1 MKLRLTTSLIRN
13 ILPAMIL
20 FTMLLVSKQTSAQA
34 EFTTWGNMTGIRVD
48 NQLMEFSTSLAIV
61 NKNDRTWRTRKEG
74 QTIDFKRDGQEKR
87 FSYEMRDIKWTNYI
101 ESTGK
106 GEAEVEVSFSSPTDT
121 LIKGAYFTVDLLEEF
136 GTETEFRLI
145 SPDKIGLRDIR
156 SNFSDAGY
164 KAPAKGII
172 VESPTRKIEINF
184 AETTEV
190 NIKTE
195 DSLNPEIRLN
205 FVLASGQ
212 VEAGKT
218 YANTFTIKATG
229 EIDTSP
235 LNLKVYPDQEGDKFD
250 GIGGNFRLQNP
261 KTDPQVIDYSLE
273 NLRVSWSRV
282 EMPWR
287 EWHQNEN
294 EDPLEEARKGNL
306 HPKVKAA
313 MEMAQR
319 LDKKGIPVI
328 LAAWFAPNWA
338 IIGEPF
344 KGKHPDGSMGNSLDL
359 TKEEKIYNSL
369 TSYIKFLKEEYGV
382 KTVMFSFNESDLGID
397 VRQTA
402 EEHNELIKELGKK
415 FRSEG
420 LQTKFLLGDTADA
433 NGWDFTT
440 LASTDPEA
448 IPFIGGVSFH
458 SWRGWTR
465 ENLIKWADI
474 SNRVNAP
481 LFVGEGSIDAGAWRY
496 PQIFEEPT
504 YALDEIDVYLKILR
518 TATPLTILQWQLT
531 ADYSPLSGGGIFGN
545 DEDELYPTQRFY
557 NLEQLG
563 STPKGLFAIPIN
575 KDKEAVTAA
584 AFGDK
589 SKGSYAIHLVNKGAT
604 RDVKLTGLPN
614 SVKNLDVYLTNK
626 ENSYKKTKTVEVK
639 NGEVNFKLEGASY
652 VSLFSQS

>member
-1 MKLRLTTSLIRN
+1 
-13 ILPAMIL
+13 MIL
-20 FTMLLVSKQTSAQA
+20 FTMLLVSKQTIAQA

-74 QTIDFKRDGQEKR
+74 QTIDFKRDGQEKQ

-121 LIKGAYFTVDLLEEF
+121 LIKGAYFTVDLPEEF

-164 KAPAKGII
+164 KAPAKGIV

-184 AETTEV
+184 AEPTEV
-190 NIKTE
+190 IIKTE

-205 FVLASGQ
+205 FVLASGE

-218 YANTFTIKATG
+218 YSNTFTIKATG

-235 LNLKVYPDQEGDKFD
+235 LNLKLYPDQEGDKFD

-261 KTDPQVIDYSLE
+261 ETDPQVIDYSLE

-344 KGKHPDGSMGNSLDL
+344 KGKHPDGTMGNSLDL
-359 TKEEKIYNSL
+359 SKEERIYNSL

-402 EEHNELIKELGKK
+402 EEHNQLIKELGKK

-420 LQTKFLLGDTADA
+420 LETKFLLGDTADA

-604 RDVKLTGLPN
+604 RNVKLTGLPD
-614 SVKNLDVYLTNK
+614 SVNNMEIYLTNK

-639 NGEVNFKLEGASY
+639 NGEVNFELEGASY
-652 VSLFSQS
+652 VSLFSKD

>member
-1 MKLRLTTSLIRN
+1 MKLRSKISLIRN
-13 ILPAMIL
+13 LLPAITL
-20 FTMLLVSKQTSAQA
+20 FTMLLASKKSCAQA

-48 NQLMEFSTSLAIV
+48 NQLMEFSTSLALV
-61 NKNDRTWRTRKEG
+61 NKDDRTWRTRKEG
-74 QTIDFKRDGQEKR
+74 QTIDFKRNGQEKQ
-87 FSYEMRDIKWTNYI
+87 FSYEMQDIKWTNYI

-106 GEAEVEVSFSSPTDT
+106 GEAKVEVSFSSPRDT
-121 LIKGAYFTVDLLEEF
+121 LIKGAYFTVDLPEEF

-145 SPDKIGLRDIR
+145 SPDKIDLRDIR
-156 SNFSDAGY
+156 SNFSDAKY
-164 KAPAKGII
+164 KAPAKGIV

-184 AETTEV
+184 ATPTEV
-190 NIKTE
+190 IIKTE

-205 FVLASGQ
+205 FVLAHGQ

-261 KTDPQVIDYSLE
+261 ETDPQVIDYSLE

-287 EWHQNEN
+287 EWHPNEN

-319 LDKKGIPVI
+319 LDQKGIPVI

-344 KGKHPDGSMGNSLDL
+344 KGKHPDGTMGNSLDL
-359 TKEEKIYNSL
+359 SRKDKIYNSL

-465 ENLIKWADI
+465 ENLLKWADI
-474 SNRVNAP
+474 SNRVDAP
-481 LFVGEGSIDAGAWRY
+481 LFIGEGSIDAGAWRY

-545 DEDELYPTQRFY
+545 DEDELYPTQRFF

-575 KDKEAVTAA
+575 KDKETVTAA

-604 RDVKLTGLPN
+604 RDVNLTGLPD
-614 SVKNLDVYLTNK
+614 SVNNMKIYLTNR
-626 ENSYKKTKTVEVK
+626 ENSYKKIRTIEVK
-639 NGEVNFKLEGASY
+639 NGEVNFELEGASY
-652 VSLFSQS
+652 VSLFSEN